1 MAGSAGGRALK
12 VPPKGTR
19 PTSERVRE
27 AIFSRLDHYDVL
39 DDARVL
45 DLFAGSGAL
54 GLESASRG
62 AEAVV
67 LVEANRTAATIC
79 QDNVKM
85 LKFPNVAVV
94 QEKAEN
100 YVTRAQAKPWDLVF
114 LDPPYDL
121 SDEIMTSILAN
132 LEDKMHE
139 AGVIVVERAARS
151 PKPTIPASW
160 RLITDKNYGDTT
172 VYYYEPDLP
181 DPHSSAASAISAE

>member
-1 MAGSAGGRALK
+1 MAGTAGGRALK

-27 AIFSRLDHYDVL
+27 AIFSRLEHYDAL
-39 DDARVL
+39 DGARVL

-62 AEAVV
+62 AETVV
-67 LVEANRTAATIC
+67 LVEANRTAASIC
-79 QDNVKM
+79 QENARMLQFSNINVV
-85 LKFPNVAVV
+85 LDR
-94 QEKAEN
+94 AEN
-100 YVTRAQAKPWDLVF
+100 YATRAQVKPWDLVF

-121 SDEIMTSILAN
+121 SDDVMTAILAS

-139 AGVIVVERAARS
+139 AGVIVVERASRS

-181 DPHSSAASAISAE
+181 DPHTSPASAQSAD

>member
-1 MAGSAGGRALK
+1 MAGTAGGRALK

-39 DDARVL
+39 EEARVL

-54 GLESASRG
+54 GIESASRG
-62 AEAVV
+62 ADQVV
-67 LVEANRTAATIC
+67 LVEANRTAAGIC
-79 QDNVKM
+79 QENVAM
-85 LKFPNVAVV
+85 LKFANVSVV

-100 YVTRAQAKPWDLVF
+100 YVTRAQARPWDLVF

-121 SDEIMTSILAN
+121 TDEILTAILAN
-132 LEDKMHE
+132 LEDKLHQT
-139 AGVIVVERAARS
+139 GVVVVERASRS
-151 PKPTIPASW
+151 PKPTIPVTW

-181 DPHSSAASAISAE
+181 DPHSSAQSAQSPE